1 MDQEIK
7 EELEDI
13 TLHEELIEMP
23 IEELT
28 AECGGDER
36 LARAIYDVEHDINL
50 HRTTY
55 DDFIKGLKRYRKG

>member
-13 TLHEELIEMP
+13 TLHEELVDMP

-28 AECGGDER
+28 AECGGDKK
-36 LARAIYDVEHDINL
+36 LARAIYNVEHGINL
-50 HRTTY
+50 RRTTY
-55 DDFIKGLKRYRKG
+55 DNFVKDLRKYRKG

>member
-13 TLHEELIEMP
+13 TLHEELIDMP

-28 AECGGDER
+28 AECGGDEK
-36 LARAIYDVEHDINL
+36 LARAIYSVEHGINL

-55 DDFIKGLKRYRKG
+55 DNFVKDLRKYRKR